1 MTGTAAAFSA
11 ELPYL
16 EEYRQRLLGLPGA
29 APGGA
34 DLDFALLA
42 GLRLGLLETLQYVH
56 AERPSAEAFE
66 AWIVERNGG
75 SLEEAR
81 VDRLRRAL
89 AGETV
94 RSEVNLDGVAGLTE
108 AELAHWD
115 EHGYVIL
122 RGAVS
127 PEQAKAAELAIYEY
141 LSMRPEDPESWY
153 GGKQGHTIWV
163 SLLRHPALWANRL
176 SPRIWKAYAQL
187 WGREDLWVNVDQG
200 GLNPPERPGWPF
212 PGPHLH
218 WDTTLADPYFGI
230 QGILYL
236 ADVAEDQG
244 AFVCIPGFHKHLTS
258 WLAGLRAGPE
268 PLPDPRK
275 AILNHEAKPIA
286 ASAGDMVI
294 WHHHLP
300 HGASP
305 NRASR
310 PRVAQYL
317 TLSPT
322 RWTHHDRWL

>member
-1 MTGTAAAFSA
+1 LTRTTISLSN

-16 EEYRQRLLGLPGA
+16 ETYRQRLLGLPGA
-29 APGGA
+29 ALGGA

-42 GLRLGLLETLQYVH
+42 GLRLGLLETLKYVH
-56 AERPSAEAFE
+56 AERPLPEAFE
-66 AWIVERNGG
+66 AWVLEKNGG
-75 SLEEAR
+75 RLEEAR
-81 VDRLRRAL
+81 LRRLQRAL

-94 RSEVNLDGVAGLTE
+94 GSEVNLDGVAGLTD
-108 AELAHWD
+108 ADLAHWD

-127 PEQAKAAELAIYEY
+127 LEQAKAAELAIYAY
-141 LSMRPEDPESWY
+141 LGMRPEDPESWY

-163 SLLRHPALWANRL
+163 SLLRHRALWANRL

-187 WGREDLWVNVDQG
+187 WGRADLWVNVDQG

-212 PGPHLH
+212 PGPDLH
-218 WDTTLADPYFGI
+218 WDTTLAEPYPGI

-258 WLAGLRAGPE
+258 WLAGLKPGE
-268 PLPDPRK
+268 DPRK
-275 AILNHEAKPIA
+275 VILEYEAKPIA

-305 NRASR
+305 NRAAR

-317 TLSPT
+317 TLYPT